1 MHNKSHWKDMNG
13 KRKTGV
19 VIIGLAQVALTAV
32 AYRDL
37 IKRPA
42 EQIEGTKLAWSVAL
56 LVNWIGPLTYFAK
69 GRKTESA

>member
-1 MHNKSHWKDMNG
+1 MHNKTHWKDLSG

-19 VIIGLAQVALTAV
+19 VLIGLAQVALTAA

-37 IKRPA
+37 IKRP
-42 EQIEGTKLAWSVAL
+42 EEEIEGTKLAWGVAL

-69 GRKTESA
+69 GRKV